1 MSDVDDLLDDLDE
14 LLADQSKPGP
24 STPAPRSQPRPV
36 PVSNRTG
43 EDDIDSLLADLDSP
57 PERATPSSRV
67 PASAGLRDPGNR
79 TTPSLGNSQKFGGSG
94 RIVFPDSTAENDGE
108 TKCAATPPCRAIYC
122 RARARRHA
130 TRLPHFPNPLSVS
143 PAGSAPT
150 LPPPTPRQ
158 FALLQMRLPRDPLL
172 RGRVGRLGRL
182 HVLPQLYARPCQAER
197 ETAAQGGLERVRV
210 PVRLGLR
217 AGRRAQWLE
226 GRVVRVQAQQL
237 SRASGGGGAAGAR
250 RPRPEWSLLAA
261 PRTTREGVCAARPGA
276 GAPAASPSLHTRH
289 GSSRQ
294 PPYVALGPRA
304 TSGIF
309 QTFSDL
315 VWRVQLVESAHPRGH
330 HHAAFT
336 RRVRPSR
343 SGCCLCVGVVACTRE
358 RIVRGTAD
366 VGGWVRLCVFANRVA

>member
-172 RGRVGRLGRL
+172 RERVGRLGRL

-237 SRASGGGGAAGAR
+237 SRASGGGAQQGRGARGQSGAFSRHREPLERACVPRDPALAR
-250 RPRPEWSLLAA
+250 RPPLRLSTHAMDRAGSRLTSPWVLGRRQAYFRP
-261 PRTTREGVCAARPGA
+261 
-276 GAPAASPSLHTRH
+276 
-289 GSSRQ
+289 
-294 PPYVALGPRA
+294 
-304 TSGIF
+304 F
-309 QTFSDL
+309 QTLF
-315 VWRVQLVESAHPRGH
+315 
-330 HHAAFT
+330 
-336 RRVRPSR
+336 
-343 SGCCLCVGVVACTRE
+343 GVS
-358 RIVRGTAD
+358 
-366 VGGWVRLCVFANRVA
+366 NS